1 MRALE
6 QFKKLE
12 ELFLQFSKKA
22 SAFSS
27 LIDDAV
33 EDMTDSVR
41 CNSPEEIKVVPR
53 PLVTTPCCVILHVVL
68 TITSSFTCGHTP
80 LTEPQGYTFAVS
92 N

>member
-1 MRALE
+1 MKDSEAHKGRLMRALE

-12 ELFLQFSKKA
+12 ELFLQFAKKA

-41 CNSPEEIKVVPR
+41 CNSPEEIKVMPR
-53 PLVTTPCCVILHVVL
+53 PLPHPVHYVIILHYNR
-68 TITSSFTCGHTP
+68 TH
-80 LTEPQGYTFAVS
+80 
-92 N
+92 